1 VNASR
6 QPPADLEVREVP
18 LDDPDVVAMMEVRN
32 AVRVEDQASEGTWNW
47 LGHQVPW
54 AYDVVGRRGGTP
66 IAMASVAPLLYKPDS
81 EAGWAE
87 LCVLRRHRRQGVG
100 SELLRRI
107 SRAAEAHGKTEL
119 RFPVAEDDT
128 YSRAFLARRGYS
140 VVSRD
145 QDSELVLAES
155 DVRSVDA
162 PAGVRITTLAR
173 EPHLAEGV
181 YRVACEAS
189 PDVPA
194 EERSVVP
201 PFAEWKELELERE
214 TTPPAAQFAAVDD
227 DGQVLAYAL
236 VNVSDVEPGVAYH
249 GMTGTARAARGRGVA
264 TAVKRAV
271 ILWARDE
278 AGLRVLRTT
287 NEERNAA
294 MLAINRKLGYRP
306 KPATLLVRGPTAS
319 T

>member
-1 VNASR
+1 VTEQR
-6 QPPADLEVREVP
+6 QPPADLDVREVP
-18 LDDPDVVAMMEVRN
+18 VDDPDVAAMMEVRN
-32 AVRVEDQASEGTWNW
+32 AVRVEDQASEATWNW

-54 AYDVVGRRGGTP
+54 AFDVVARRSGVPVG
-66 IAMASVAPLLYKPDS
+66 MASVAPLLYRPDS
-81 EAGWAE
+81 DAGWAE
-87 LCVLRRHRRQGVG
+87 LCVLRKHRRQGIG

-119 RFPVAEDDT
+119 RFPVAEDDAYT
-128 YSRAFLARRGYS
+128 RAFLARRGYS

-155 DVRSVDA
+155 DVRAIDPPV
-162 PAGVRITTLAR
+162 GVRITTLAR
-173 EPHLAEGV
+173 EPDLAERVHG
-181 YRVACEAS
+181 VACEVQ

-214 TTPPAAQFAAVDD
+214 TTPPEAQFAAVAD
-227 DGQVLAYAL
+227 DGQVLGYAL
-236 VNVSDVEPGVAYH
+236 LNVSDVEDGIAYH

-264 TAVKRAV
+264 SAIKRAV

-278 AGLRVLRTT
+278 ANLKVLRTT
-287 NEERNAA
+287 NEERNAP

-306 KPATLLVRGPTAS
+306 KPATLLVRGPTTSA
-319 T
+319 